1 MVDADILLREVADMT
16 YQERSDE
23 LVAQAIE
30 SLEAEDIT
38 PTQDAVKAW
47 LLGWEAHSIVVIH
60 ELDGKE

>member
-1 MVDADILLREVADMT
+1 MRT
-16 YQERSDE
+16 NE

-30 SLEAEDIT
+30 SLKAQDIT
-38 PTQDAVKAW
+38 TTQDAVAAW